1 METEKLFDI
10 LFVFRIWKFDIIFGK
25 EKERCGKHYSL

>member
-10 LFVFRIWKFDIIFGK
+10 LFLFRIWESELIFGK
-25 EKERCGKHYSL
+25 KATMRDAL